1 LENQDHLIAKG
12 TAAETLLASDIFNE
26 TVNDLVNATFNTFT
40 NTAQGEL
47 EKREQ
52 AYHHY
57 RALVDIVQT
66 LQQRVAVRDEILAK
80 ADTDNNN
87 QEDE

>member
-1 LENQDHLIAKG
+1 
-12 TAAETLLASDIFNE
+12 
-26 TVNDLVNATFNTFT
+26 
-40 NTAQGEL
+40 
-47 EKREQ
+47 
-52 AYHHY
+52 
-57 RALVDIVQT
+57 LVDIVQT